1 MRGISREHSKIEK
14 EEDRMA
20 LTEQD
25 IQAIAQLIQPVKNDM
40 QDMKVDMQ
48 NMKVDMQNV
57 KDDIKNVKND
67 MQNVKNDIQMLSNRT
82 TNIELTLENK
92 TNHNIQ
98 LLAENHL
105 NLVDKLNEAIK
116 VQDKSILFEVHVSGL
131 RSRVELLEKDVAEI
145 KSRIA

>member
-82 TNIELTLENK
+82 TNIELTLKNK

>member
-57 KDDIKNVKND
+57 KDDI
-67 MQNVKNDIQMLSNRT
+67 QMLSTRT

-116 VQDKSILFEVHVSGL
+116 VLDKSILFEVHVSGL

>member
-40 QDMKVDMQ
+40 QD
-48 NMKVDMQNV
+48 MKVDMQNV

-131 RSRVELLEKDVAEI
+131 RSRVEGHAEL
-145 KSRIA
+145 K

>member
-40 QDMKVDMQ
+40 QD
-48 NMKVDMQNV
+48 MKVDMQNV

>member
-1 MRGISREHSKIEK
+1 
-14 EEDRMA
+14 MA

-40 QDMKVDMQ
+40 QDMKVDMQNMKVDMQNMKVDMQ